1 MKHLIIALLLLVS
14 TSLSYGQDT
23 LSTKESKTTY
33 TVKTYSEAVYDL
45 TMNTFKDDI
54 QRAGIVWKKD
64 RNGRYKEYTLAF
76 PIDKKEAIEAF
87 MTKTWGKGTN
97 KSK

>member
-1 MKHLIIALLLLVS
+1 MKSFLFIALVLIGS
-14 TSLSYGQDT
+14 YSYGQDT

-33 TVKTYSEAVYDL
+33 TVKTYSEAVYDV
-45 TMNTFKDDI
+45 TMDAFKDVI
-54 QRAGIVWKKD
+54 RRAGIVWKKD

-76 PIDKKEAIEAF
+76 PIDKKEDIENF
-87 MTKTWGKGTN
+87 MVKTWGKNTN